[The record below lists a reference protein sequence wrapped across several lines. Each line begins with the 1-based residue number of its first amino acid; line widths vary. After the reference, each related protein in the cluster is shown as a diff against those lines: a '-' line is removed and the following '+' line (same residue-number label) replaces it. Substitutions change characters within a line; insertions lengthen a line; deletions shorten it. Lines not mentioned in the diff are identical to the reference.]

1 MNDARSLGR
10 SVADMDGPGLDL
22 HLAGREEGLQAQK
35 VVGSLG
41 KTAET
46 RLLKTQVGQVHGR
59 VLVIELSELALNLG
73 AQRQRLDAAD
83 FGQVGSDLVLIDVGE
98 HHDGL
103 HGHKVQVI
111 EMGALLV
118 IHLHGAGGI
127 ALVHPSGDALHGLV
141 LGGELLVA
149 LRILLKAR
157 QCLLDRGKVSQDKL
171 GTNDLEVALGVGTA
185 VGAHDV
191 GVVEVTHD
199 LADSVALA
207 DVCEEL
213 VAQAFALAGALHQ
226 TGDVNELDGG
236 GHDTA
241 RMHDVGE
248 LLESLVRHGHD
259 ALVGL
264 DGRKGIV
271 RRQDVLLGER
281 VEERRLAHVGQA
293 DDADGEGHVTPCSRK
308 RTSIRADAKSIGRK
322 L

>member
-1 MNDARSLGR
+1 
-10 SVADMDGPGLDL
+10 MDGPGLDL
-22 HLAGREEGLQAQK
+22 HLAGRKERLQAQK

-41 KTAET
+41 QTAET
-46 RLLKTQVGQVHGR
+46 RLLEAEVGQVHSR
-59 VLVIELSELALNLG
+59 VLVVELGELALNLG

-83 FGQVGSDLVLIDVGE
+83 FGQVGGDLILVDVGE

-103 HGHKVQVI
+103 HGHEVQVV

-118 IHLHGAGGI
+118 IHLHGAGRV
-127 ALVHPSGDALHGLV
+127 ALVHPSSDALHGLV
-141 LGGELLVA
+141 LGRKLLVA

-157 QCLLDRGKVSQDKL
+157 QCLLNRGKVSQDKL

-199 LADSVALA
+199 LADGIALT

-241 RMHDVGE
+241 RMHNVGE
-248 LLESLVRHGHD
+248 FLESLVRHGHD

-308 RTSIRADAKSIGRK
+308 RASIRADAKSIRK
-322 L
+322 EL